1 MAVFMCSDDCIL
13 ANLMGVAGKAHIHR
27 GQAQLLASMRA
38 KLEIQRSMAIET
50 QRPTVAEIDLGALR
64 SNFLA
69 LRTVASHGELMV
81 VVKAD
86 AYGHGAVTVARTLID
101 EGCRHFGIATLD
113 EARELREAGVRT
125 RVYLQAGFFAEQAAE
140 IVALDLT
147 PFVFEASMIG
157 LLDRAAASARRTD
170 FPIHVK
176 IDSGATRL
184 GVMPADIPDVIEAV
198 RNASAVRLEG
208 VCTLLANA
216 GDPKS
221 PITDAQLAVFNQA
234 IATLNSAGMNPSV
247 IHVANSA
254 ALVLRYD
261 SHFNLARPGLAI
273 YGLPPVSAVRER
285 VELQPVMT
293 FKTRLMQI
301 KRAPAGSGVG
311 YGHTFVAPRESLI
324 GVLPVGYADG
334 YRRGLQ
340 HGGEVIVRGARAPVV
355 GAVSMDLTT
364 IDVTDIA
371 GASVGDEVILWG
383 ESGGEVISVNDVAR
397 LAQTISYEM
406 LCTVGKRVPRVN
418 RS

>member
-1 MAVFMCSDDCIL
+1 
-13 ANLMGVAGKAHIHR
+13 
-27 GQAQLLASMRA
+27 
-38 KLEIQRSMAIET
+38 MAIET

-64 SNFLA
+64 ANFRA
-69 LRTVASHGELMV
+69 SRAVAAHGELMV

-101 EGCRHFGIATLD
+101 EGCRHFGVATLD
-113 EARELREAGVRT
+113 EARELRQAGIRT

-147 PFVFEASMIG
+147 PFVFDAAMIR
-157 LLDRAAASARRTD
+157 LLDRAAASAGRRD

-184 GVMPADIPDVIEAV
+184 GVMPAEIPDVIAAV
-198 RNASAVRLEG
+198 RSASAVRLEG

-216 GDPKS
+216 GDPQS
-221 PITDAQLAVFNQA
+221 PITDTQLGVFNRA
-234 IATLNSAGMNPSV
+234 IETLNAAGMKPSL

-254 ALVLRYD
+254 ALVLRPD

-273 YGLPPVSAVRER
+273 YGLPPVAAVRER
-285 VELQPVMT
+285 VELHPVMT

-311 YGHTFVAPRESLI
+311 YGHTFVTPRESLI

-340 HGGEVIVRGARAPVV
+340 HGGEVLVRGARAPVV

-406 LCTVGKRVPRVN
+406 LCTVGKRVPRVI